1 MLDLA
6 RRLLKGGRPAAIGVS
21 FGGPVDAARGVVL
34 LSHHVQGW
42 ENTRLRDQLQDEFNA
57 PASVD
62 NDANVAALGE
72 YELGAGV
79 AGGRHASPLLYVT
92 VSTGVGGGWIIDG
105 KILHGADSM
114 AGEIGHTIV
123 DPEGPI
129 CICKRR
135 GCVEATASGPAI
147 AREAQARLSAQ
158 PLRDSMLRAAVPYRL
173 NELTAVDVA
182 RAANAGDTLAQ
193 EILDNAAHALGFG
206 IGTAITLMNPERVVI
221 GGGVAKSGE
230 RWWRGVRESARAN
243 TLPQM
248 RVDIV
253 PAALGDDAPLWG
265 AVALAREISRH

>member
-6 RRLLKGGRPAAIGVS
+6 RRLLNGRRPAAIGVS

-34 LSHHVQGW
+34 LSHHVPGW
-42 ENTRLRDQLQDEFNA
+42 ENTRLRDQLQNEFNA
-57 PASVD
+57 PVSVD

-72 YELGAGV
+72 YELGSGA
-79 AGGRHASPLLYVT
+79 AGGKHASPLLYVT

-114 AGEIGHTIV
+114 AGEIGHTIA
-123 DPEGPI
+123 DPQGPI

-135 GCVEATASGPAI
+135 GCVEAIACGPAI

-158 PLRDSMLRAAVPYRL
+158 PVRDSVLGAAVPDRL

-182 RAANAGDTLAQ
+182 RAANSGDTLAQ
-193 EILDNAAHALGFG
+193 EILDHAAHALGFG

-248 RVDIV
+248 QVDIM

-265 AVALAREISRH
+265 AVALARESSRQ